1 MNRLLRTDE
10 STVDLKQLCPR
21 TDIDL
26 SPTHP
31 LYGEVRDEIAFYLI
45 LSLQIDHVTKQQL
58 HFAKTEVG
66 EDGWQLFANEGEM
79 KMYRREV
86 EVDG

>member
-1 MNRLLRTDE
+1 MKSL
-10 STVDLKQLCPR
+10 STLPP
-21 TDIDL
+21 
-26 SPTHP
+26 SP
-31 LYGEVRDEIAFYLI
+31 
-45 LSLQIDHVTKQQL
+45 QIDHVTKQQL